1 MERAA
6 AALRTALEAI
16 CLVFLSVLLAV
27 VVAAVVARYT
37 GHVFGWYDE
46 VASIILAWLTY
57 LGTAL
62 AALRRGHLG
71 FDNVMRAFP
80 PRLRLTGFVVAEAVT
95 IGFFLALGYGG
106 WALLDVLVGET
117 LVTIPAIP
125 SAAVQSVIP
134 LGAVLFIVAEIL
146 SMPGAW
152 QSYVRGPALEEG
164 HL

>member
-1 MERAA
+1 MDRFA
-6 AALRTALEAI
+6 AALRTALETI
-16 CLVFLSVLLAV
+16 CLVMLSVLLAV
-27 VVAAVVARYT
+27 VVAAVAARYT
-37 GHVFGWYDE
+37 DHMFGWYDE

-57 LGTAL
+57 FGMAL

-71 FDNVMRAFP
+71 FDNVMRALP
-80 PRLRLTGFVVAEAVT
+80 PPVRLAGFVLAEAVT
-95 IGFFLALGYGG
+95 IGFFVALGYGG

-134 LGAVLFIVAEIL
+134 IGSALFVVAELL

-152 QSYVRGPALEEG
+152 RNYTDVPALEEG